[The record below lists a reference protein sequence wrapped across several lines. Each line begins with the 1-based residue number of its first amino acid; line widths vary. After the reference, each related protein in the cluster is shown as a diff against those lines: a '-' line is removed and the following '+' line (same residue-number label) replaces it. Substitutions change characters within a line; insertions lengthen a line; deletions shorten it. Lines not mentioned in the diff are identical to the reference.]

1 MKSNMLKVAFMAL
14 GIIACSNANAQL
26 NDVLK
31 NVAGTAVSKA
41 TGNSTVGD
49 VAANLLGNL
58 LGTTT
63 VSEKSLIG
71 TWTYS
76 QPCVAFESENVLATI
91 GSSVVSSKAETT
103 LKNGLTK
110 IGFTSGK
117 VVMTLNEDKTGTI
130 TYNGKA
136 VKVNWG
142 VDGTNLK
149 LTFPLINKSV
159 TMNTKIEG
167 GELQVAMKADKLLT
181 LANAITSKASTV
193 SSSLGTLNTLTK
205 NVKGMYMGLQFTK
218 K

>member
-1 MKSNMLKVAFMAL
+1 MLKVAFMAL

-110 IGFTSGK
+110 IGFSSGK